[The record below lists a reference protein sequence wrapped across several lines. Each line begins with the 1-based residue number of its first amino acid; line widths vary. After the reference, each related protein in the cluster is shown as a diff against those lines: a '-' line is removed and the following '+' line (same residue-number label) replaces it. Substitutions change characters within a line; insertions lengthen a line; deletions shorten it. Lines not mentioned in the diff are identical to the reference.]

1 MPTSKTIV
9 SRSVYV
15 ARLRRAFI
23 LRCHPDQ
30 FRQYDD
36 TIRKQQSRVLQSLSE
51 RMTQADFKDYTSN
64 VGRKGSYNNNYS
76 VHNSQQSVV
85 KYVLEKRNGSLLHR
99 TLNLNASV
107 ETILQSLATALE
119 SSGAAKLSPPPPTPS
134 FASKSQNSDDKTDDG
149 HDPLHWVKQHSRDDK
164 SRRDSSERKSS
175 SGIDHRYDVNSNR
188 GRDLQ
193 KFLFSLTPTEIEERR
208 AHRMDAIAAA
218 SVARRLFSFQS
229 IDGVQ
234 LKWSSKSFA
243 GLLSTLI
250 RFYEEHQHKFH
261 VQSFYPLQL
270 IFSNYERKS
279 SLDVYGGHIYLNP
292 AATQLEWL
300 KSIKEVTDE
309 RLQKF
314 SINRQAMTERVTLLQ
329 DGLSIGDSTHNDIK
343 VKKGFTCSSRDYHSF
358 LERVSKPYERLSVF
372 SQSTPLSI
380 GTSTD
385 LVPIPSASSSS
396 LRIDHHLR
404 LIIESSEYRAKV
416 TNMGF
421 IRIPSTITSTQLNLE
436 ISKLSTLAEERW
448 DREQQEKDRCRQAVH
463 QVQWEFGLQKVFRHS
478 ELVSHDDFLNALI
491 RLLDQKSKLRGSLAG
506 SSLGIAASG
515 QFCHLSDDGSLI
527 IPHNWK

>member
-9 SRSVYV
+9 SRSIYV

-36 TIRKQQSRVLQSLSE
+36 TIRKQQSRVLQSLTE

-64 VGRKGSYNNNYS
+64 LGRKGSYNNN
-76 VHNSQQSVV
+76 QQSVV
-85 KYVLEKRNGSLLHR
+85 KYVLEKRDGSLLHR

-119 SSGAAKLSPPPPTPS
+119 SSGAAKLSPPPS
-134 FASKSQNSDDKTDDG
+134 FASQSQNSAKIDG
-149 HDPLHWVKQHSRDDK
+149 HDPLHWVKQQHSRNDSK
-164 SRRDSSERKSS
+164 STRDSSENNYRESS
-175 SGIDHRYDVNSNR
+175 SGIDDRYNVNSNR
-188 GRDLQ
+188 GRNLQ
-193 KFLFSLTPTEIEERR
+193 KFLLSLTPTEIDERR
-208 AHRMDAIAAA
+208 THRMDAIAAA

-292 AATQLEWL
+292 SATQLEWL

-309 RLQKF
+309 RLQEF
-314 SINRQAMTERVTLLQ
+314 TINRQAMTERVTLLQ
-329 DGLSIGDSTHNDIK
+329 DGLSIGDSIDNDIK
-343 VKKGFTCSSRDYHSF
+343 VKKGFTCSSRNYHSF
-358 LERVSKPYERLSVF
+358 LERVSKPYDKTLSLL
-372 SQSTPLSI
+372 SQSTALST

-385 LVPIPSASSSS
+385 LVPVPSSSPSS
-396 LRIDHHLR
+396 LCIDHHLR
-404 LIIESSEYRAKV
+404 LIVESSEYRAKV

-421 IRIPSTITSTQLNLE
+421 IRIPSTITSTQLSLV
-436 ISKLSTLAEERW
+436 ISKLSSLAEERW

-463 QVQWEFGLQKVFRHS
+463 QVQLEFGLHKVFRHS
-478 ELVSHDDFLNALI
+478 ELVSHDDFMNALV
-491 RLLDQKSKLRGSLAG
+491 RLLDQKSKLRESLAG

>member
-9 SRSVYV
+9 SRSIYV

-36 TIRKQQSRVLQSLSE
+36 TIRKQQSRVLQSLTE

-64 VGRKGSYNNNYS
+64 LGRKGSYNNN
-76 VHNSQQSVV
+76 QQSVV
-85 KYVLEKRNGSLLHR
+85 KYVLEKRDGSLLHR

-119 SSGAAKLSPPPPTPS
+119 SSGAAKLSPPPS
-134 FASKSQNSDDKTDDG
+134 FASQSQNSAKIDG
-149 HDPLHWVKQHSRDDK
+149 HDPLHWVKQQHSRNDNK
-164 SRRDSSERKSS
+164 STRDSSENNYRESS
-175 SGIDHRYDVNSNR
+175 SGIDDRYNVNSNR
-188 GRDLQ
+188 GRNLQ
-193 KFLFSLTPTEIEERR
+193 KFLLSLTPTEIDERR
-208 AHRMDAIAAA
+208 THRMDAIAAA

-292 AATQLEWL
+292 SATQLEWL

-309 RLQKF
+309 RLQEF
-314 SINRQAMTERVTLLQ
+314 TINRQAMTERVTLLQ
-329 DGLSIGDSTHNDIK
+329 DGLSIGDSIDNDIK
-343 VKKGFTCSSRDYHSF
+343 VKKGFTCSSRNYHSF
-358 LERVSKPYERLSVF
+358 LERVSKPYDKTLSLL
-372 SQSTPLSI
+372 SQSTALST

-385 LVPIPSASSSS
+385 LVPVPSSSSSSS
-396 LRIDHHLR
+396 LCIDHHLR
-404 LIIESSEYRAKV
+404 LVVESSEYRAKV

-421 IRIPSTITSTQLNLE
+421 IRIPSTITSTQLSLV
-436 ISKLSTLAEERW
+436 ISKLSSLAEERW

-463 QVQWEFGLQKVFRHS
+463 QVQLEFGLHKVFRHS
-478 ELVSHDDFLNALI
+478 ELVSHDDFMNALV
-491 RLLDQKSKLRGSLAG
+491 RLLDQKSKLRESLAG